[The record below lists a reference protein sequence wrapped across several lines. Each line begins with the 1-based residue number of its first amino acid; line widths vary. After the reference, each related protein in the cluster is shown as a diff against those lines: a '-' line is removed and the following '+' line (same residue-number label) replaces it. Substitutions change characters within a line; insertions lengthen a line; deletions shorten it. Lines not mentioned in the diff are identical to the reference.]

1 MNEFTS
7 FVILNYFSSSVV
19 QNPTCS
25 MGLLMCSCVLAFACP
40 LFFGM
45 MHGFYVNCW
54 NKVWYVLHPNI
65 YVVKYCHG

>member
-40 LFFGM
+40 LFFGIEYESI
-45 MHGFYVNCW
+45 GTTFRTSSLLYFEVPQNE
-54 NKVWYVLHPNI
+54 
-65 YVVKYCHG
+65 G